1 VPETI
6 DSPIPDAKDREVVE
20 TLTAVK
26 ALIAEVQQAQRTIA
40 WNAAVVLFWVVAVQA
55 FRIFERQHLFE
66 TTPSVEN
73 LKSHE
78 TLLDQIIKL
87 GKILEARIQNIEDE
101 DLAEYGVKR
110 ANLAASVREL
120 EDTFLMWHG
129 PELEPE
135 KASELEKAIFGGA
148 A

>member
-1 VPETI
+1 MPETI
-6 DSPIPDAKDREVVE
+6 DSPIPDAEDREVVE

-101 DLAEYGVKR
+101 DLAEYGVTR

>member
-6 DSPIPDAKDREVVE
+6 DSPIPDAEDREVVE

-101 DLAEYGVKR
+101 DLAEYGVTR